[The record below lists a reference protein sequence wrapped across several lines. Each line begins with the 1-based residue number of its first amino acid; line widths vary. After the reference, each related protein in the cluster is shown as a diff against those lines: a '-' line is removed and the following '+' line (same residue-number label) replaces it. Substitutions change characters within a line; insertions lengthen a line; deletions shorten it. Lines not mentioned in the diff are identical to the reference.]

1 MNKNSEILVID
12 DDRDDL
18 FVYKSIFNDINL
30 AANTKYFEAP
40 SEIFKY
46 LEQTKTDPFLIISDI
61 NMPQINGFQLR
72 QKMLG
77 SNLIKGRTS
86 PFVYIS
92 NTGNE
97 LDIFKAHELFAIG
110 LHKKRNDYNSQK
122 ALIVDIIKTCDTMHR
137 AFDIAAEF

>member
-18 FVYKSIFNDINL
+18 FIYKSIFSDIDL
-30 AANTKYFEAP
+30 APNTKYFESP
-40 SEIFKY
+40 FEIFKY
-46 LEQTKTDPFLIISDI
+46 LEQTDTDPFLIISDI

-72 QKMLG
+72 QKML
-77 SNLIKGRTS
+77 SSTLIKGRTS

-122 ALIVDIIKTCDTMHR
+122 ALIIDIVKSCTTIHR
-137 AFDIAAEF
+137 AFDIAAGF